1 MLFGEHLSVVRGG
14 GDLATGVVLRLRRAG
29 FPVMVLELP
38 QPLSI
43 RRPVSVS
50 TAVGAGNHQV
60 EGLEAF
66 RAESAEQALEAAIA
80 GRVPVLVSPLLP
92 ALQQVPSV
100 VVDARLA
107 KRNIDTTIDDAALVI
122 GLGPGFT
129 AGIDCD
135 AVIETM
141 RGHHLGRVLWEGP
154 AAADTGVPGSV
165 GGESGSR
172 VLRAARSGS
181 LAWTVEIGQLVSEGE
196 SLGQI
201 DGTQVESGLD
211 GVVRG
216 LLPEGIVS
224 PGLKIADVD
233 PRGDVSACF
242 KVSDKSL
249 AVGGGVLEAVL
260 TWLDRTP

>member
-1 MLFGEHLSVVRGG
+1 MLFGEHLNVVRGG

-29 FPVMVLELP
+29 FPVLVLELP

-43 RRPVSVS
+43 RRPVCVS
-50 TAVGAGNHQV
+50 TAVSAGAHQV
-60 EGLEAF
+60 EGLEAI
-66 RAESAEQALEAAIA
+66 RVESAEQALEEANA

-92 ALQQVPSV
+92 GLPQRPSV

-107 KRNIDTTIDDAALVI
+107 KRNVDTTIDDAPLVI

-141 RGHHLGRVLWEGP
+141 RGHHLGKVLWEGP
-154 AAADTGVPGSV
+154 AAPDTGVPGSV

-172 VLRAARSGS
+172 VVRAARSGA
-181 LAWTVEIGQLVSEGE
+181 LTWTVEIGQLVAGGE

-201 DGTQVESGLD
+201 DGTPVESGLD

-242 KVSDKSL
+242 EVSDKSR
-249 AVGGGVLEAVL
+249 AVGGGALEAVL
-260 TWLDRTP
+260 TWLDRAT

>member
-1 MLFGEHLSVVRGG
+1 VLFGEHLSVVRGG

-29 FPVMVLELP
+29 FPVMVLELS

-50 TAVGAGNHQV
+50 TAVGAGAHQV
-60 EGLEAF
+60 EGLEAIRVSSAE
-66 RAESAEQALEAAIA
+66 RALEESAA

-92 ALQQVPSV
+92 ELEQVPSV

-107 KRNIDTTIDDAALVI
+107 KRNIDTTIDDARLVI

-129 AGIDCD
+129 AGIDCH
-135 AVIETM
+135 AVIETK

-154 AAADTGVPGSV
+154 AAADTGIPGSV

-172 VLRAARSGS
+172 VVRAARSGS
-181 LAWTVEIGQLVSEGE
+181 LRWTVEIGQPVSRGE
-196 SLGQI
+196 SLGEI
-201 DGTQVESGLD
+201 DGTQVESALD

-216 LLPEGIVS
+216 LLPEGVVS

-242 KVSDKSL
+242 EVSDKSL
-249 AVGGGVLEAVL
+249 AVGGGVVEAVL
-260 TWLDRTP
+260 TWLDRAP